1 MVLDP
6 ITPGR
11 REGEGYCT
19 ATERWALQE
28 KLTLLEYFYRFF
40 WLVCCKIT
48 INGLSIVMCGI
59 PEMIL
64 YSATFY
70 HIINHNEKT
79 ALAGILNSDVIKR
92 RKQQN
97 KLNIKITFYSWLA
110 QLGTNVTYL
119 ILITLVFGKYRFSHN
134 FLAILTICLNFN
146 ILPLFYLTMVDED
159 LKLFVLNKEY
169 FNLLKL
175 FFGL

>member
-28 KLTLLEYFYRFF
+28 KLTLLEYFYRVF

-48 INGLSIVMCGI
+48 INGISIVMCGI

-70 HIINHNEKT
+70 HIIIHNKKT
-79 ALAGILNSDVIKR
+79 AGILNSDAIKR

-97 KLNIKITFYSWLA
+97 MLNMRITFWAWIA
-110 QLGTNVTYL
+110 QLGTNITYL
-119 ILITLVFGKYRFSHN
+119 ILLTFFFGKHRFFHKL
-134 FLAILTICLNFN
+134 LAISTICLNFN
-146 ILPLFYLTMVDED
+146 ILPIFYLTMADED
-159 LKLFVLNKEY
+159 LKLFLLNKDY

-175 FFGL
+175 FLGF